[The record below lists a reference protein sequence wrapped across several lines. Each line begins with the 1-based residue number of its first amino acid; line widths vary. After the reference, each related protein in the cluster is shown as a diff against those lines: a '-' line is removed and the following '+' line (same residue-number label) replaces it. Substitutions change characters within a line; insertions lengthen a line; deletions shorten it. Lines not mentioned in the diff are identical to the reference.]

1 MTLTDHGPRSG
12 APSEAAQEPTAEVL
26 SPTLRQRMRSGRAWL
41 IVAGVIFA
49 AAVLAVV
56 LFGQAAQQS
65 TPLDADSAGQTG
77 AKALVS
83 VLRGHG
89 VDVRVASTLAEAES
103 AAAGVGASDLTVA
116 VYDPNGFLAAK
127 RLADADALDGKIVLI
142 EPVEKSAPAALEA
155 AGREVAVV
163 NDASAL
169 QNQHILEG
177 SNAGKAVRLL
187 GSTRVL
193 VWYTPSFVDTGA
205 TAPKTIADVTP
216 PWVTPLIVLAGFTA
230 LAAALWR
237 GRRFGPLVVEDL
249 PVVVRASESL
259 DGRARLY
266 QRSDARL
273 HALDA
278 LRMGAVGRL
287 AKHVGLGPEADVSD
301 VCAAVAAQLAR
312 DPAEVRGILVD
323 GVPRDDKEFLEL
335 ARGVAGLEASAR
347 TRRSTRPDTRR

>member
-1 MTLTDHGPRSG
+1 VTLTDGEPRTT
-12 APSEAAQEPTAEVL
+12 APAPTAEVL

-49 AAVLAVV
+49 AAILAVV

-65 TPLDADSAGQTG
+65 APLAADSAGQTG

-83 VLRGHG
+83 VLREHG
-89 VDVRVASTLAEAES
+89 VDVRTASTLPEAEA
-103 AAAGVGASDLTVA
+103 AAAGVGAADLTVA

-127 RLADADALDGKIVLI
+127 RLAGAEALDGRIVLI
-142 EPVEKSAPAALEA
+142 EPVEKGAQAALQA

-193 VWYTPSFVDTGA
+193 VWYTPSFVDTGVS
-205 TAPKTIADVTP
+205 TPKTIADVTP

-287 AKHVGLGPEADVSD
+287 AKRAGLGPEADVSD

-312 DPAEVRGILVD
+312 DPAEVRRALVD
-323 GVPRDDKEFLEL
+323 GVPGDDREFLEL
-335 ARGVAGLEASAR
+335 ARAVAALEASAH
-347 TRRSTRPDTRR
+347 TRRSTQADTRK